1 MYLSQAKDIVET
13 TQERGVGGYSGTL
26 EEANA

>member
-13 TQERGVGGYSGTL
+13 TQEQRIGGYSGTL